1 LEGVTGPLL
10 ETAMSTTA
18 PPDPPDFFTVEEAAR
33 VLRIGRTA
41 AYALSRRWRD
51 TEGREGLP
59 VVPVGRLLRV
69 PRSALE
75 EMTGGRITTSPTTP
89 NEPASSRVSEGRG
102 VDRSRVQLPHTPSQQ
117 RRRARSSSSDQPT
130 LPLT

>member
-1 LEGVTGPLL
+1 MGSADLAALLAAVGGSAGAGRGGRVLGRGDAPPL
-10 ETAMSTTA
+10 ETALATTT
-18 PPDPPDFFTVEEAAR
+18 PEPPDFFTVEEAAR

-41 AYALSRRWRD
+41 AYALSRKWRE

-89 NEPASSRVSEGRG
+89 NQPVPSRGSEDGG
-102 VDRSRVQLPHTPSQQ
+102 
-117 RRRARSSSSDQPT
+117 
-130 LPLT
+130 

>member
-1 LEGVTGPLL
+1 M
-10 ETAMSTTA
+10 ARTA

-75 EMTGGRITTSPTTP
+75 EMTGGRITSSPTMP
-89 NEPASSRVSEGRG
+89 NEPVPARVSEGRP
-102 VDRSRVQLPHTPSQQ
+102 VDQPRSHATTQP
-117 RRRARSSSSDQPT
+117 RRRARSASSRQ
-130 LPLT
+130 